1 MIFQID
7 SLGNILIV
15 KLSKSTVKLDTNP
28 NLDSSIE
35 SLRHLSYGSTNHI
48 EAPLYSEMLGMS
60 NRTKLIASDEVSP
73 KHKSPAFIKS
83 IELVDRSL
91 KEHLLADKNA
101 AREDSEATKD
111 SSARQSFD
119 QSLLSQFVNLL

>member
-1 MIFQID
+1 M
-7 SLGNILIV
+7 

-35 SLRHLSYGSTNHI
+35 SLHHLSYVSTNHI
-48 EAPLYSEMLGMS
+48 EAPSYSEMLGMS

-83 IELVDRSL
+83 IELVEPSL
-91 KEHLLADKNA
+91 KEHLLGDKNA
-101 AREDSEATKD
+101 ARVDSEATKD
-111 SSARQSFD
+111 SSTRKSFD